1 MDTTLEQR
9 LDVLLFCMQWPWMSA
24 DAAQQAAGTAQS
36 SAHFAWYS
44 LHAWCSFWVRG
55 AGCLVRRLLPRR
67 WQAQKQA

>member
-1 MDTTLEQR
+1 
-9 LDVLLFCMQWPWMSA
+9 MSA

-55 AGCLVRRLLPRR
+55 AGCLLRRLLPLR
-67 WQAQKQA
+67 WQPQKQT